1 MIIVDDL
8 CKNYD
13 ELEVLKG
20 VSLHIEK
27 GSIHGLV
34 GISGAGKSTLLRSIN
49 GIEDFDSGSLR
60 VMGQDVQNLNKR
72 ELSLFRRDIG
82 MIFQNFALME
92 RKNVYQNIAFPL
104 ECWNVD
110 QSEIAEKV
118 DNLLDM
124 VGISEKKKEK
134 PRNLSGGQR
143 QRVAIARALA
153 LEPKI
158 LLCDEA
164 TSVLDPQT
172 TNNILKLLLKINNE
186 LGITMVVVTH
196 EMEVAKTLCDSI
208 SIMAD
213 GLIVETNNVERVFA
227 SQSEA
232 LKQLIG
238 TNTFPVEGQREVL
251 RLFLSSEIFGQSIL
265 NNLTCAGFDYR
276 LEDAQ
281 VDHGKKG
288 RFSTFYISLTKPQA
302 KQAYNF
308 LKQQVGLEVNKY
320 DSIQGRII
328 KDVH

>member
-164 TSVLDPQT
+164 TSGLDPQT